1 MSQEQIVVR
10 EGREQD
16 FRIITDF
23 VVAMASDSE
32 GVELE
37 PETVEAAVRTALSDR
52 SKGVYYVAEAPEGLI
67 GQALVTRE
75 CSDWRCC
82 EYRWLQSVYVV
93 PQWRRKGVFGR
104 IYRHILDRAREASA
118 AAVRL
123 YVNRDNERALLAYRR
138 LGMDESGYMVLE
150 QKL

>member
-23 VVAMASDSE
+23 VVSMAADSE
-32 GVELE
+32 GVELD
-37 PETVEAAVRTALSDR
+37 PEIVEAAVRTALSDR

-67 GQALVTRE
+67 GQALVTTE
-75 CSDWRCC
+75 WSDWRCC
-82 EYRWLQSVYVV
+82 EYWWLQSVYVV
-93 PQWRRKGVFGR
+93 PTWRRRGVFGR

-123 YVNRDNERALLAYRR
+123 YVNRENERALLAYRR
-138 LGMDESGYMVLE
+138 LGMDESDYIVLE